1 MSAGSLDERQE
12 RRERLL
18 RYAVFSALA
27 CAVALPVYMC
37 AASGEFGWAAVGAVI
52 LPASA
57 ASFAQVFLR
66 TRRNLARARRL
77 ERMTGRILS
86 LCRSLP
92 RRSEVETLAVLHEI
106 RACYGEAFKVAEGLG
121 DGGKRIMPAMREAVA
136 RVDEIY
142 DIQSG
147 SLRRTEANAAD
158 FAAAM
163 RALGRDADGS
173 GVRLR

>member
-1 MSAGSLDERQE
+1 MPRRPGLFLSRGARAPAVSAGSLDERQE

-37 AASGEFGWAAVGAVI
+37 VASGEFGWAAVGAVI

-77 ERMTGRILS
+77 ERMTGRIVTVHG
-86 LCRSLP
+86 P
-92 RRSEVETLAVLHEI
+92 
-106 RACYGEAFKVAEGLG
+106 
-121 DGGKRIMPAMREAVA
+121 
-136 RVDEIY
+136 
-142 DIQSG
+142 
-147 SLRRTEANAAD
+147 
-158 FAAAM
+158 
-163 RALGRDADGS
+163 
-173 GVRLR
+173 